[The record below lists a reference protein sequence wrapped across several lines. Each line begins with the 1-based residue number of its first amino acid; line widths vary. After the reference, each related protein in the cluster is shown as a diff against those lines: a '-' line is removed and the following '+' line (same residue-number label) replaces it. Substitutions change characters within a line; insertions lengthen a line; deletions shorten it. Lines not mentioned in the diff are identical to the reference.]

1 MNVSRLEKKQEAIK
15 RMEVLDIYAE
25 AIRQFEREGFINYS
39 EPPLGSNY
47 WLTDEQL
54 KAARKFE
61 EEYNALVY
69 HAIKGIYRMSDGSTI
84 EVLDFLY
91 VSAEECEWE
100 MDRKDLKD
108 NYAYV
113 YSLSNCCPY
122 GEFGSI
128 MVKPNVGGLMRVA

>member
-69 HAIKGIYRMSDGSTI
+69 FATI
-84 EVLDFLY
+84 SYTEFGTLTSFLY
-91 VSAEECEWE
+91 VSDYPEEWK
-100 MDRKDLKD
+100 MDNEDLKD
-108 NYAYV
+108 GYLYAYV
-113 YSLSNCCPY
+113 YNHDVPEYSEIGQIL
-122 GEFGSI
+122 
-128 MVKPNVGGLMRVA
+128 VKPRFGGLVRIG